1 VTADKQLPRSFDT
14 PLPIDAVLD
23 QLART
28 LAGNNAAV
36 LVAPPG
42 AGKTTRVPLALLDE
56 PWAKNKKIIV
66 LEPRRI
72 AARASAERMAQT
84 LGERVGETVGYR
96 VRFGS
101 KVSRATRIEVVT
113 EGIFSRQILD
123 DPELTGVAAVLFDE
137 FHERSLD
144 ADLGL
149 ALARDA
155 QTGLREDLRI
165 LVMSATLDGARVA
178 KLLGDAAVIA
188 SEGRA
193 FPVETRYLGRKSDA
207 PLERQMADAI
217 ATAVRAD
224 PGSVLAFLPGAA
236 EIRRTQNLL
245 GERIHDP
252 GIEIVPLFGAL
263 DAAVQ
268 DRAIAPAPKG
278 RRKVVLATSIAET
291 SLTIEGIRIVVDS
304 GVARVPR
311 YEPDIGLT
319 RLETVRASRA
329 AVDQRRGRA
338 GRTEPGVC
346 YRLWD
351 EPQTAS
357 LAPYTQPEIL
367 SADLSSLVLDLAQW
381 GVSDPAALAFLD
393 SPPAPALKEAR
404 YLLRELGALD
414 ADGRI
419 TEEGNSLR
427 ALALPPRL
435 ARMIVDSHRLGAG
448 EEAAEI
454 AAVLSE
460 RGLGGDSVDLDARLD
475 QFRRDRSPRALSA
488 RSLAQRWA
496 AQVAES
502 ETAAGYTNAARTTSP
517 SSPSPLAGEGR
528 GGGSATA
535 VRVRGTSFPG
545 PSPQGEGERR
555 QPRRNE
561 RENPQQDA
569 EQLTTGVM
577 LALAFPDR
585 VARNRG
591 NGGFVLANGRG
602 AALDQAFA
610 LARAPYIAVA
620 ELTGTAAQGRILL
633 AAPITQGEIEQ
644 HFADQIETTDE
655 ISFDR
660 SAMAL
665 RARRKKT
672 LHAITLSEAPLG
684 LKPSAET
691 ARVLADGLIA
701 AGLDKLP
708 WTKPLKQWRDRVM
721 FLRAAEGETLQHSW
735 PDLSDDALAA
745 QREAWL
751 LPALHDKTS
760 LKEFSSGDLSD
771 ALMTLLPWESRARL
785 EREAP
790 THFEAP
796 TGTMLAIDY
805 EAEQGPTIAVRLQ
818 ELFGL
823 NTHPSIAKGNVPL
836 VLELLSP
843 AHRPVQVTRDLPGFW
858 RGSYAAVR
866 SDLRGRYPRHP
877 WPDDPASAMP
887 TRRVKPRGT

>member
-1 VTADKQLPRSFDT
+1 LPRTFDT

-23 QLART
+23 VLEQT
-28 LAGNNAAV
+28 LASHNAAV

-42 AGKTTRVPLALLDE
+42 AGKTTRVPLALLDA
-56 PWAKNKKIIV
+56 PWAKGKKIIV

-72 AARASAERMAQT
+72 AARASAERMAKS
-84 LGERVGETVGYR
+84 LDERAGETVGYR

-101 KVSRATRIEVVT
+101 KISRATRIEVVT

-123 DPELTGVAAVLFDE
+123 DPEMSGVAAVLFDE

-178 KLLGDAAVIA
+178 KLLGDAPVVA

-193 FPVETRYLGRKSDA
+193 FPVETRYLGRKADA

-217 ATAVRAD
+217 ATALGAD

-236 EIRRTQNLL
+236 EIRRTQNFL
-245 GERIHDP
+245 GERVHDASV
-252 GIEIVPLFGAL
+252 EIVPLFGAL

-278 RRKVVLATSIAET
+278 SRKVVLATSIAET
-291 SLTIEGIRIVVDS
+291 SLTIEGVRIVVDS
-304 GVARVPR
+304 GLARVPR

-357 LAPYTQPEIL
+357 LAAYTQPEIL

-381 GVSDPAALAFLD
+381 GVSDPAGLAFLD
-393 SPPAPALKEAR
+393 PPPAPALKEANN
-404 YLLRELGALD
+404 LLHELGALD
-414 ADGRI
+414 DDGRI
-419 TEEGNSLR
+419 TEEGKSLR

-454 AAVLSE
+454 AAVLTE
-460 RGLGGDSVDLDARLD
+460 RGLGGDSADLDARLD

-496 AQVAES
+496 AQVAAS
-502 ETAAGYTNAARTTSP
+502 N
-517 SSPSPLAGEGR
+517 SS
-528 GGGSATA
+528 
-535 VRVRGTSFPG
+535 
-545 PSPQGEGERR
+545 QGE
-555 QPRRNE
+555 
-561 RENPQQDA
+561 QDVSS
-569 EQLTTGVM
+569 GVM
-577 LALAFPDR
+577 LAFAFPDR

-591 NGGFVLANGRG
+591 NGSFVLANGRG
-602 AALDQAFA
+602 AAVEQTSS

-633 AAPITQGEIEQ
+633 AAPITQEEIELR
-644 HFADQIETTDE
+644 FADQIENTEE

-660 SAMAL
+660 GALAL
-665 RARRKKT
+665 RGRRKRT
-672 LHAITLSEAPLG
+672 LHAITLSEAPMALS
-684 LKPSAET
+684 PSAET
-691 ARVLADGLIA
+691 AKVFADGLIS

-708 WTKPLKQWRDRVM
+708 WSKSLKQWRDRVM
-721 FLRAAEGETLQHSW
+721 FLRKAEGESW
-735 PDLSDDALAA
+735 PDLSDNALAVT
-745 QREAWL
+745 RENWL
-751 LPALHDKTS
+751 MPALFDKVS
-760 LKEFSSGDLSD
+760 LKDFSAGDLSD
-771 ALMTLLPWESRARL
+771 TLMTLLPWELRVRL

-823 NTHPSIAKGNVPL
+823 NTHPSIAKGAVPL

-843 AHRPVQVTRDLPGFW
+843 AQRPVQVTRDLPGFW

-877 WPDDPASAMP
+877 WPEDPASALP

>member
-1 VTADKQLPRSFDT
+1 MPRSFDT

-23 QLART
+23 DLSRT
-28 LAGNNAAV
+28 LDRHNAAV

-42 AGKTTRVPLALLDE
+42 AGKTTRVPLALLDA
-56 PWAKNKKIIV
+56 PWARDKKIIV

-72 AARASAERMAQT
+72 ATRASADRMAKS
-84 LGERVGETVGYR
+84 LGQRAGETVGYR

-101 KVSRATRIEVVT
+101 KISRATRIEVVT
-113 EGIFSRQILD
+113 EGIFTRQILD
-123 DPELTGVAAVLFDE
+123 DPELSGVAAILFDE

-155 QTGLREDLRI
+155 QLGLREDLRI

-178 KLLGDAAVIA
+178 RLLGEAPVVE

-193 FPVETRYLGRKSDA
+193 YPVETRYLGRKADA
-207 PLERQMADAI
+207 PVERQMADAI
-217 ATAVRAD
+217 ASALRAD
-224 PGSVLAFLPGAA
+224 SGSVLAFLPGAA
-236 EIRRTQNLL
+236 EIRRTQNFLA
-245 GERIHDP
+245 ERVQDAST
-252 GIEIVPLFGAL
+252 EIVPLFGAL

-278 RRKVVLATSIAET
+278 MRKVVLATSIAET
-291 SLTIEGIRIVVDS
+291 SLTIEGVRIVVDS
-304 GVARVPR
+304 GLARVPR

-381 GVSDPAALAFLD
+381 GVADPAALSFLD
-393 SPPAPALKEAR
+393 PPPQPAWKEAR
-404 YLLRELGALD
+404 SLLAELNALD
-414 ADGRI
+414 GDGRI
-419 TEEGNSLR
+419 TAEGKSLR

-435 ARMIVDSHRLGAG
+435 ARMIVDSHRAGAG
-448 EEAAEI
+448 EAAAEI
-454 AAVLSE
+454 AAILTE
-460 RGLGGDSVDLDARLD
+460 RGLGGDSVDLEHRLD
-475 QFRRDRSPRALSA
+475 QFRRDRSPRATSA
-488 RSLAQRWA
+488 RDLARRWA
-496 AQVAES
+496 SQVAGS
-502 ETAAGYTNAARTTSP
+502 EKAP
-517 SSPSPLAGEGR
+517 PE
-528 GGGSATA
+528 
-535 VRVRGTSFPG
+535 
-545 PSPQGEGERR
+545 
-555 QPRRNE
+555 
-561 RENPQQDA
+561 QDD
-569 EQLTTGVM
+569 LSTGLM
-577 LALAFPDR
+577 LAYAFPDR

-591 NGGFVLANGRG
+591 NGSFVLANGRG
-602 AALDQAFA
+602 AAVEQTSS
-610 LARAPYIAVA
+610 LARAPYIAVG
-620 ELTGTAAQGRILL
+620 EMTGTAASGRILL
-633 AAPITQGEIEQ
+633 AAPITQDDIER
-644 HFADQIETTDE
+644 HFAEHVEVTDE

-665 RARRKKT
+665 RARRKRA
-672 LHAITLSEAPLG
+672 LHAITLSEAPLA
-684 LKPSAET
+684 LSPSEAT
-691 ARVLADGLIA
+691 ARILADGLIA
-701 AGLDKLP
+701 AGLERLP
-708 WTKPLKQWRDRVM
+708 WSKQAGQWRDRVM
-721 FLRAAEGETLQHSW
+721 FLRKAEGESW
-735 PDLSDDALAA
+735 PDVSDDGLIA
-745 QREAWL
+745 RRDDWL
-751 LPALHDKTS
+751 VPALYDKTA
-760 LKEFSSGDLSD
+760 LKDVSAGDLSD
-771 ALMTLLPWESRARL
+771 ALMALLPWELRARL
-785 EREAP
+785 DREAP

-823 NTHPSIAKGNVPL
+823 NTHPSIAAGKVPL

-843 AHRPVQVTRDLPGFW
+843 AQRPVQVTRDLPGFW
-858 RGSYAAVR
+858 RGSYSAVR

-877 WPDDPASAMP
+877 WPDDPASALP
-887 TRRVKPRGT
+887 TRRAKPRGT

>member
-1 VTADKQLPRSFDT
+1 MPRSFDT

-23 QLART
+23 ELGRT
-28 LAGNNAAV
+28 LSANNAAV

-42 AGKTTRVPLALLDE
+42 AGKTTRVPLALLDA
-56 PWAKNKKIIV
+56 PWLKGKKIIM

-72 AARASAERMAQT
+72 AARASAERMART
-84 LGERVGETVGYR
+84 LGERAGETVGYR

-101 KVSRATRIEVVT
+101 KISRATRIEVVT

-123 DPELTGVAAVLFDE
+123 DPELSGVAAVLFDE

-165 LVMSATLDGARVA
+165 LVMSATLDGARVG
-178 KLLGDAAVIA
+178 KLLGDAPVVA

-193 FPVETRYLGRKSDA
+193 FPVETRYLGRKADA
-207 PLERQMADAI
+207 PIERQMADAI
-217 ATAVRAD
+217 ATALRAD

-236 EIRRTQNLL
+236 EIRRTQNFL
-245 GERIHDP
+245 GERVHDASV
-252 GIEIVPLFGAL
+252 EIVPLFGAL

-278 RRKVVLATSIAET
+278 QRKVVLATSIAET
-291 SLTIEGIRIVVDS
+291 SLTIEGVRIVVDS
-304 GVARVPR
+304 GMARVPR

-357 LAPYTQPEIL
+357 LAAYTQPEIL

-381 GVSDPAALAFLD
+381 GVRDPTTLAFLD
-393 SPPAPALKEAR
+393 SPPAPALKEANS
-404 YLLRELGALD
+404 LLLELGALD

-419 TEEGNSLR
+419 TAEGQSLR

-454 AAVLSE
+454 AAVLTE
-460 RGLGGDSVDLDARLD
+460 RGLGGDSVDLDVRLD
-475 QFRRDRSPRALSA
+475 QFRRDRSPRTGSA

-496 AQVAES
+496 QQVAATEGPDS
-502 ETAAGYTNAARTTSP
+502 EDASP
-517 SSPSPLAGEGR
+517 S
-528 GGGSATA
+528 
-535 VRVRGTSFPG
+535 
-545 PSPQGEGERR
+545 
-555 QPRRNE
+555 
-561 RENPQQDA
+561 
-569 EQLTTGVM
+569 TGIM

-591 NGGFVLANGRG
+591 NGSFVLANGRG
-602 AALDQAFA
+602 AAVDQTSS

-633 AAPITQGEIEQ
+633 AAPIAQVDIETR
-644 HFADQIETTDE
+644 FADQIENTEE

-660 SAMAL
+660 NAMAL
-665 RARRKKT
+665 RARRKRT
-672 LHAITLSEAPLG
+672 LHAITLSEAPVALS
-684 LKPSAET
+684 PSAET
-691 ARVLADGLIA
+691 ARIFAAGLVA

-708 WTKPLKQWRDRVM
+708 WSKSLKQWRDRVM
-721 FLRAAEGETLQHSW
+721 FLRKAEGDSW
-735 PDLSDDALAA
+735 PDLSDAALAA
-745 QREAWL
+745 DGENWL
-751 LPALHDKTS
+751 VPALYDKTS
-760 LKEFSSGDLSD
+760 LKELSPGDLSD
-771 ALMTLLPWESRARL
+771 ALMALLPWELRARL

-823 NTHPSIAKGNVPL
+823 NTHPSIAKGAVPL

-843 AHRPVQVTRDLPGFW
+843 AQRPVQVTRDLPGFW

-877 WPDDPASAMP
+877 WPEDPATALP

>member
-1 VTADKQLPRSFDT
+1 MPRTFDT
-14 PLPIDAVLD
+14 PLPIDVVLD
-23 QLART
+23 ELART

-56 PWAKNKKIIV
+56 PWRKDRKIIV

-72 AARASAERMAQT
+72 AARASAERMARS

-144 ADLGL
+144 GDLGL

-165 LVMSATLDGARVA
+165 IVMSATLDGARVA
-178 KLLGDAAVIA
+178 KLLGEAPVVA

-193 FPVETRYLGRKSDA
+193 FAVETRYLGRKADA

-217 ATAVRAD
+217 AMALRAD
-224 PGSVLAFLPGAA
+224 AGSVLAFLPGAA

-245 GERIHDP
+245 GERIHDASV
-252 GIEIVPLFGAL
+252 EIVPLFGAL

-291 SLTIEGIRIVVDS
+291 SLTIEGVRIVVDS
-304 GVARVPR
+304 GMARVPR

-338 GRTEPGVC
+338 GRIEAGVC

-351 EPQTAS
+351 EPQTAA
-357 LAPYTQPEIL
+357 LAAYTQPEIL

-381 GVSDPAALAFLD
+381 GVSDPAELAFLD
-393 SPPAPALKEAR
+393 SPPLPALKEAR
-404 YLLRELGALD
+404 SLLRELGALD
-414 ADGRI
+414 GEGRI
-419 TEEGNSLR
+419 TAEGKSLR

-448 EEAAEI
+448 REAAEI
-454 AAVLSE
+454 AAVLTE

-475 QFRRDRSPRALSA
+475 LFRRDRSQRASSARAL
-488 RSLAQRWA
+488 AQHWA
-496 AQVAES
+496 SQVAATE
-502 ETAAGYTNAARTTSP
+502 NAANA
-517 SSPSPLAGEGR
+517 PSPY
-528 GGGSATA
+528 
-535 VRVRGTSFPG
+535 
-545 PSPQGEGERR
+545 PQGG
-555 QPRRNE
+555 
-561 RENPQQDA
+561 A
-569 EQLTTGVM
+569 ELTSGVM

-591 NGGFVLANGRG
+591 DGSFLLANGRG
-602 AALDQAFA
+602 AAVDRASA

-633 AAPITQGEIEQ
+633 AAPITHAEIEQ
-644 HFADQIETTDE
+644 YFADHIETADE
-655 ISFDR
+655 TSFDR
-660 SAMAL
+660 GAMAL
-665 RARRKKT
+665 RARRKKR
-672 LHAITLSEAPLG
+672 LHAITLSEAPLA
-684 LKPSAET
+684 LAPSAET

-708 WTKPLKQWRDRVM
+708 WSNALKQWRDRVM
-721 FLRAAEGETLQHSW
+721 FLRKAEGAPWLDLSDEALAAEREQWLVPALFEKTALKDFSA
-735 PDLSDDALAA
+735 PDLSQAVMA
-745 QREAWL
+745 
-751 LPALHDKTS
+751 
-760 LKEFSSGDLSD
+760 
-771 ALMTLLPWESRARL
+771 LLPWELRARL
-785 EREAP
+785 VREAP

-796 TGTMLAIDY
+796 TGTLVPIDY

-823 NTHPSIAKGNVPL
+823 NTHPSIAKGAVPL
-836 VLELLSP
+836 VVELLSP
-843 AHRPVQVTRDLPGFW
+843 AQRPVQVTRDLPGFW
-858 RGSYAAVR
+858 SGSYAAVR

-877 WPDDPASAMP
+877 WPEDPANATP

>member
-1 VTADKQLPRSFDT
+1 MPRTFDT

-23 QLART
+23 DLAQT
-28 LAGNNAAV
+28 LDGHNAAV

-42 AGKTTRVPLALLDE
+42 AGKTTRVPLALLDA
-56 PWAKNKKIIV
+56 PWARGKKIVV

-72 AARASAERMAQT
+72 AARASAERMAHT

-101 KVSRATRIEVVT
+101 KISRATRIEVVT

-123 DPELTGVAAVLFDE
+123 DPELNGVAAVLFDE

-178 KLLGDAAVIA
+178 KLLGEAPVVA

-193 FPVETRYLGRKSDA
+193 FPVDTRYLGRKADA
-207 PLERQMADAI
+207 PVERQMADAI
-217 ATAVRAD
+217 TTALRAD

-236 EIRRTQNLL
+236 EIRRTQNFLA
-245 GERIHDP
+245 ERIHDAS
-252 GIEIVPLFGAL
+252 IEIVPLFGAL
-263 DAAVQ
+263 DASVQ
-268 DRAIAPAPKG
+268 DRAIAPPPKG
-278 RRKVVLATSIAET
+278 HRKVVLATSIAET
-291 SLTIEGIRIVVDS
+291 SLTIEGVRIVVDS
-304 GVARVPR
+304 GLARVPR
-311 YEPDIGLT
+311 YEPDIALT

-357 LAPYTQPEIL
+357 FAAYTQPEIL

-381 GVSDPAALAFLD
+381 GVSDPASLAFLD
-393 SPPAPALKEAR
+393 PPPAPALKEAR
-404 YLLRELGALD
+404 ELLRELGALD
-414 ADGRI
+414 GEGRI
-419 TEEGNSLR
+419 TDEGRSLR

-448 EEAAEI
+448 RAAADI
-454 AAVLSE
+454 AAVLTE
-460 RGLGGDSVDLDARLD
+460 RGLGGDHVDLDVRLD
-475 QFRRDRSPRALSA
+475 GFRRDRSQRAEAA
-488 RSLAQRWA
+488 RGQAQRWA
-496 AQVAES
+496 SQVA
-502 ETAAGYTNAARTTSP
+502 ADDKAGVTRDDDP
-517 SSPSPLAGEGR
+517 S
-528 GGGSATA
+528 
-535 VRVRGTSFPG
+535 
-545 PSPQGEGERR
+545 
-555 QPRRNE
+555 N
-561 RENPQQDA
+561 
-569 EQLTTGVM
+569 GVM

-585 VARNRG
+585 VAKNRG
-591 NGGFVLANGRG
+591 NGSFVLANGRG
-602 AALDQAFA
+602 AALEPTAA
-610 LARAPYIAVA
+610 LSRAPYIAVA
-620 ELTGTAAQGRILL
+620 ELTGTAMQGRILL
-633 AAPITQGEIEQ
+633 AAPITQGEIEAR
-644 HFADQIETTDE
+644 FADQIEMTDE

-660 SAMAL
+660 GAMAL

-672 LHAITLSEAPLG
+672 LHAITLSEAPMALE
-684 LKPSAET
+684 PSEET
-691 ARVLADGLIA
+691 AKVFADGLIA
-701 AGLDKLP
+701 AGLDQLP
-708 WTKPLKQWRDRVM
+708 WSKPIKQWRDRVM
-721 FLRAAEGETLQHSW
+721 FLRAAEGQASDNPW
-735 PDLSDDALAA
+735 PDLSDDALTA

-751 LPALHDKTS
+751 VPALLDKTS
-760 LKEFSSGDLSD
+760 LKAFSAGDLSD
-771 ALMTLLPWESRARL
+771 ALQSLLPWALRARL
-785 EREAP
+785 EKEAP

-796 TGTMLAIDY
+796 TGTQLAIDY

-823 NTHPSIAKGNVPL
+823 TSHPSIARGAIPL

-858 RGSYAAVR
+858 RGSYAGVR

-877 WPDDPASAMP
+877 WPEDPASAMP
-887 TRRVKPRGT
+887 TRRVKPKGT

>member
-1 VTADKQLPRSFDT
+1 LPRTFDT
-14 PLPIDAVLD
+14 PLPIDVVLD
-23 QLART
+23 DLAQT
-28 LAGNNAAV
+28 LDGHNAAV

-42 AGKTTRVPLALLDE
+42 AGKTTRVPLALLDA
-56 PWAKNKKIIV
+56 PWARAKKIIV

-72 AARASAERMAQT
+72 AARASAERMAHT
-84 LGERVGETVGYR
+84 LGQKAGETVGYR

-101 KVSRATRIEVVT
+101 KISRATRIEVVT

-123 DPELTGVAAVLFDE
+123 DPELNGVAAVLFDE

-178 KLLGDAAVIA
+178 KLLGEAPVVA

-193 FPVETRYLGRKSDA
+193 FPVETRYLGRKADA
-207 PLERQMADAI
+207 PVERQMADAI
-217 ATAVRAD
+217 ATALRAD

-236 EIRRTQNLL
+236 EIRRTQNFLA
-245 GERIHDP
+245 ERVHDAS
-252 GIEIVPLFGAL
+252 IEIVPLFGAL
-263 DAAVQ
+263 DASVQ
-268 DRAIAPAPKG
+268 DRAIAPPPRG
-278 RRKVVLATSIAET
+278 HRKVVLATSIAET
-291 SLTIEGIRIVVDS
+291 SLTIEGVRIVVDS
-304 GVARVPR
+304 GLARVPR

-357 LAPYTQPEIL
+357 LAAYTQPEIL

-381 GVSDPAALAFLD
+381 GVSDPASLAFLD
-393 SPPAPALKEAR
+393 PPPLPALKEAR
-404 YLLRELGALD
+404 ELLHELGALD
-414 ADGRI
+414 GEGRI
-419 TEEGNSLR
+419 TDEGRSLR

-448 EEAAEI
+448 RAAADI
-454 AAVLSE
+454 AAVLTE
-460 RGLGGDSVDLDARLD
+460 RGLGGDHVDLDVRLD
-475 QFRRDRSPRALSA
+475 VFRRDRSQRAEAA
-488 RSLAQRWA
+488 RGQAQRWA
-496 AQVAES
+496 SQVA
-502 ETAAGYTNAARTTSP
+502 ADDKAGVTGDDEP
-517 SSPSPLAGEGR
+517 S
-528 GGGSATA
+528 
-535 VRVRGTSFPG
+535 
-545 PSPQGEGERR
+545 
-555 QPRRNE
+555 N
-561 RENPQQDA
+561 
-569 EQLTTGVM
+569 GVM

-585 VARNRG
+585 VAKNRG
-591 NGGFVLANGRG
+591 NGSFVLANGRG
-602 AALDQAFA
+602 AALEPTAA
-610 LARAPYIAVA
+610 LSRAPYIAVA
-620 ELTGTAAQGRILL
+620 ELTGTAMHGRILL
-633 AAPITQGEIEQ
+633 AAPITQGEIEAR
-644 HFADQIETTDE
+644 FADQIEMTDE
-655 ISFDR
+655 VSFDR
-660 SAMAL
+660 GAMAL

-672 LHAITLSEAPLG
+672 LHAITLSEAPLA
-684 LKPSAET
+684 LEPSEET
-691 ARVLADGLIA
+691 AKVFADGLMT
-701 AGLDKLP
+701 AGLDQLP
-708 WTKPLKQWRDRVM
+708 WSKPIKQWRDRVM
-721 FLRAAEGETLQHSW
+721 FLRAAEGAASDNPW

-745 QREAWL
+745 QRETWL
-751 LPALHDKTS
+751 VPALTDKTS
-760 LKEFSSGDLSD
+760 LKAFSAGDLSD
-771 ALMTLLPWESRARL
+771 ALQSLLPWALRARL
-785 EREAP
+785 DREAP

-796 TGTMLAIDY
+796 TGTQLAIDY

-823 NTHPSIAKGNVPL
+823 TSHPSIARGAIPL

-858 RGSYAAVR
+858 RGSYAGVR

-877 WPDDPASAMP
+877 WPEDPASAMP
-887 TRRVKPRGT
+887 TRRVKPKGT

>member
-1 VTADKQLPRSFDT
+1 LRGFDT
-14 PLPIDAVLD
+14 PLPIDAVLGD
-23 QLART
+23 LART
-28 LAGNNAAV
+28 LERNNAAV

-42 AGKTTRVPLALLDE
+42 AGKTTRVPLALLDAA
-56 PWAKNKKIIV
+56 WAKGKKIIV

-72 AARASAERMAQT
+72 AARASAERMART
-84 LGERVGETVGYR
+84 LGERAGETVGYR

-101 KVSRATRIEVVT
+101 KISRATRIEVVT

-123 DPELTGVAAVLFDE
+123 DPELDGVAAVLFDE

-144 ADLGL
+144 ADMGL

-155 QTGLREDLRI
+155 QTGLREDLRL

-178 KLLGDAAVIA
+178 KLLGDAPVIE

-193 FPVETRYLGRKSDA
+193 FAVEMRYLSRKIDV
-207 PLERQMADAI
+207 PLERQMADSI
-217 ATAVRAD
+217 ATALRAD

-236 EIRRTQNLL
+236 EIRRTQNFLA
-245 GERIHDP
+245 ERVQDAST
-252 GIEIVPLFGAL
+252 EIVPLFGAL
-263 DAAVQ
+263 DASVQ

-278 RRKVVLATSIAET
+278 TRKVVLATSIAET
-291 SLTIEGIRIVVDS
+291 SLTIEGVRIVVDS
-304 GVARVPR
+304 GLARVPR

-338 GRTEPGVC
+338 GRTEPGIC

-357 LAPYTQPEIL
+357 LAAYTQPEIL

-381 GVSDPAALAFLD
+381 GVSDPATLAFLD
-393 SPPAPALKEAR
+393 PPPAPALKEAR
-404 YLLRELGALD
+404 SLLEELGALD

-419 TEEGNSLR
+419 TAEGKRLR

-435 ARMIVDSHRLGAG
+435 ARMIVDSDSFGAG
-448 EEAAEI
+448 ENAAEI
-454 AAVLSE
+454 AAILTE
-460 RGLGGDSVDLDARLD
+460 RGLGGDSVDLDHRLD
-475 QFRRDRSPRALSA
+475 QFRRDRSQRASSA
-488 RSLAQRWA
+488 RDLARRWA
-496 AQVAES
+496 SQVAS
-502 ETAAGYTNAARTTSP
+502 SAAQ
-517 SSPSPLAGEGR
+517 E
-528 GGGSATA
+528 
-535 VRVRGTSFPG
+535 
-545 PSPQGEGERR
+545 
-555 QPRRNE
+555 
-561 RENPQQDA
+561 A
-569 EQLTTGVM
+569 ELSTGVM
-577 LALAFPDR
+577 LAFAFPDR
-585 VARNRG
+585 VAKNRG
-591 NGGFVLANGRG
+591 NGSFVLANGRG
-602 AALDQAFA
+602 AAVEQTSS
-610 LARAPYIAVA
+610 LARAPYIAIG
-620 ELTGTAAQGRILL
+620 ELTGTAAAGRILL
-633 AAPITQGEIEQ
+633 AAPITQEEIEAK
-644 HFADQIETTDE
+644 FADHIEATDE

-660 SAMAL
+660 GALAL

-672 LHAITLSEAPLG
+672 LHAITLSEAPLA
-684 LKPSAET
+684 LSPSAET
-691 ARVLADGLIA
+691 ARILADGLIA

-708 WTKPLKQWRDRVM
+708 WSKSTKQWRDRVM
-721 FLRAAEGETLQHSW
+721 FLRKAEGESW
-735 PDLSDDALAA
+735 PDLSNDGLIASAA
-745 QREAWL
+745 DWL
-751 LPALHDKTS
+751 VPSLYDKTS
-760 LKEFSSGDLSD
+760 LKDCSAGDLSE
-771 ALMTLLPWESRARL
+771 ALLTLLPWELRARL

-823 NTHPSIAKGNVPL
+823 NTHPSIANGKVPL

-843 AHRPVQVTRDLPGFW
+843 AQRPVQVTRDLPGFW

-877 WPDDPASAMP
+877 WPEDPASAMP

>member
-1 VTADKQLPRSFDT
+1 LPRSFDT

-23 QLART
+23 DLART
-28 LAGNNAAV
+28 LDDRNVAV

-42 AGKTTRVPLALLDE
+42 AGKTTRVPLALLDAS
-56 PWAKNKKIIV
+56 WVKGRKIIV

-72 AARASAERMAQT
+72 AARASAERMAHT
-84 LGERVGETVGYR
+84 LGQRVGETVGYR

-123 DPELTGVAAVLFDE
+123 DPELNGVAAVLFDE

-178 KLLGDAAVIA
+178 RLLGEAPVVA

-193 FPVETRYLGRKSDA
+193 FPVETRYLGRKADA
-207 PLERQMADAI
+207 PIERQMADAI
-217 ATAVRAD
+217 ATALRAD

-236 EIRRTQNLL
+236 EIRRTQNFLA
-245 GERIHDP
+245 ERVHDAQT
-252 GIEIVPLFGAL
+252 EIVPLFGAL
-263 DAAVQ
+263 DASVQ
-268 DRAIAPAPKG
+268 DRAIAPPPKG
-278 RRKVVLATSIAET
+278 HRKVVLATSIAET
-291 SLTIEGIRIVVDS
+291 SLTIEGVRIVVDS
-304 GVARVPR
+304 GLARVPR
-311 YEPDIGLT
+311 YEPDIALT

-357 LAPYTQPEIL
+357 LAAYTQPEIL

-381 GVSDPAALAFLD
+381 GVTDPASLAFLD

-404 YLLRELGALD
+404 ELLRELGALD
-414 ADGRI
+414 IDGRI
-419 TEEGNSLR
+419 TGEGRSLR

-448 EEAAEI
+448 RAAADI
-454 AAVLSE
+454 AAVLTE
-460 RGLGGDSVDLDARLD
+460 RGLGGDHVDLDVRLD
-475 QFRRDRSPRALSA
+475 GFRRDRSQRAEAA
-488 RSLAQRWA
+488 RNQAQRWA
-496 AQVAES
+496 AQVAADNKVGAGDQ
-502 ETAAGYTNAARTTSP
+502 ETP
-517 SSPSPLAGEGR
+517 S
-528 GGGSATA
+528 
-535 VRVRGTSFPG
+535 
-545 PSPQGEGERR
+545 
-555 QPRRNE
+555 N
-561 RENPQQDA
+561 
-569 EQLTTGVM
+569 GVM
-577 LALAFPDR
+577 LAFAFPDR
-585 VARNRG
+585 VAKNRG
-591 NGGFVLANGRG
+591 NGSFVLANGRG
-602 AALDQAFA
+602 AAIEPTAA
-610 LARAPYIAVA
+610 LSRAPYIAVA
-620 ELTGTAAQGRILL
+620 ELTGTAMQGRILL
-633 AAPITQGEIEQ
+633 AAPITQTEIEAR
-644 HFADQIETTDE
+644 FADQIETADE
-655 ISFDR
+655 IFFDR
-660 SAMAL
+660 ASMAL
-665 RARRKKT
+665 RARRRKA
-672 LHAITLSEAPLG
+672 LHAITLSEAPLA
-684 LKPSAET
+684 LEPSDET
-691 ARVLADGLIA
+691 ARILADGLIA
-701 AGLDKLP
+701 AGLDQLP
-708 WTKPLKQWRDRVM
+708 WSKPTKQWRDRVM
-721 FLRAAEGETLQHSW
+721 FLRAAEGASSDNPW
-735 PDLSDDALAA
+735 PDLSDDALKA
-745 QREAWL
+745 QRETWL
-751 LPALHDKTS
+751 VPALLDKTS
-760 LKEFSSGDLSD
+760 LKAFSASDLSE
-771 ALMTLLPWESRARL
+771 ALHALLPWSLRARL
-785 EREAP
+785 DKEAP

-796 TGTMLAIDY
+796 TGTQLAIDY

-823 NTHPSIAKGNVPL
+823 TSHPSIARGAIPL

-877 WPDDPASAMP
+877 WPEDPANALP
-887 TRRVKPRGT
+887 TRRVKPKGT